1 MRDNFADALARVLK
15 HEGGFVNHPRDP
27 GGATNKGVTLETF
40 RRYVDPNG
48 SVDDLKRIT
57 ADQIED
63 VYRDEY
69 WKAVRGDD
77 LPSGVD
83 YAVFD
88 FGVNSGPSRAARYLQ
103 GVVGVDEDG
112 EIGPVT
118 MAAVRKMKADAVIDK
133 LCDRRML
140 FLRNLSTWDTF
151 GKGWSSRVAGVRA
164 AALRMARSPAPAPT
178 TPAAPEKPASEPRN
192 WLAVIIELV
201 VGVFSRLWKR

>member
-27 GGATNKGVTLETF
+27 GGATNKGVTLANF
-40 RRYVDPNG
+40 RRYIDPNG
-48 SVDDLKRIT
+48 SVEDLKRIT
-57 ADQIED
+57 DEEVED
-63 VYRDEY
+63 VYRDQY

-77 LPSGVD
+77 LPAGVD

-88 FGVNSGPSRAARYLQ
+88 FGVNSGPSRSARYLQ

-118 MAAVRKMKADAVIDK
+118 LAAVRKMKPDAVIDK
-133 LCDRRML
+133 LCDRRMS

-178 TPAAPEKPASEPRN
+178 TPAEPSEPASEAKN
-192 WLAVIIELV
+192 WLSVIIELV
-201 VGVFSRLWKR
+201 VSVFTRLWKR